1 MNTLTFNDVSKTI
14 TTSFSIESF
23 FPSRLSD
30 ENSHFRFKV
39 KNTDLTF
46 KLHYFHNYDKKDE
59 EDIECCLHVYKEA
72 NKIGSYCGEFSRI
85 LEVINNSIDGNTKE
99 V

>member
-1 MNTLTFNDVSKTI
+1 MNTLTFNEVSKTI

-30 ENSHFRFKV
+30 ENSHFRLKV
-39 KNTDLTF
+39 KDTDITF
-46 KLHYFHNYDKKDE
+46 KLDYFHDYEKDDE
-59 EDIECCLHVYKEA
+59 EDIECCLHVYKQA

-85 LEVINNSIDGNTKE
+85 LEVMNNTIDGNIKK